1 MVLKYPVADKS
12 MENIDYAY
20 IFEEIANLLEI
31 EKANPFR
38 IRAYRNAAKTLET
51 LTQSVEPLLLRGEM
65 SLTEIPGI
73 GKDLAAK
80 IVEIHRTGELQFL
93 KDLRAQVPPSLLE
106 ILRIPGLGAKR
117 VNQLWQSL
125 GITTMDQLSEAVGSG
140 KLDGL
145 RGFGEALKTSI
156 LKGIEE
162 VKSRIGRFRIV
173 DADHYVKLL
182 LDFLRNAQGIV
193 ALEPAGSYRRRCET
207 VGDLDI
213 LATTSG
219 NSDMMSH
226 FIRFSEIKEVLAQG
240 STKSSVRLHSGL
252 QVDLRLLSQES
263 YGAAMHY
270 FTGSKAHNIAIRGI
284 GHNQGLKI
292 NEYGVFRGDDQVG
305 GKTEEEVF
313 HSIGLSWIPPELRE
327 NRGEV
332 EAAASG
338 RLPKLVELKDIKGD
352 LQMHS
357 KYSDGKNTLSEMIE
371 ACGRCGY
378 QYMALT
384 DHSQAVRVAGGLKP
398 EEFKKQFKEIDRLQ
412 KRFPEIRILKSAE
425 IDILA
430 DGSLDLEDTILEQ
443 MDVVLVSVH
452 SKFNLTK
459 AEMTRRI
466 IRAMRHPK
474 VNILGHPTGR
484 LINQREPYL
493 LDIEEVVRIAK
504 EEGVLLEAN
513 AHPERLDLQDYHLQ
527 LAKQAGVKIVIN
539 TDSHRSSDLQYMRYG
554 VDQARRGWLEKSDV
568 ANTLPLNQFLKLIQ
582 K

>member
-1 MVLKYPVADKS
+1 
-12 MENIDYAY
+12 MENTDYAR
-20 IFEEIANLLEI
+20 IFEEIADLLAI
-31 EKANPFR
+31 EGANPFR
-38 IRAYRNAAKTLET
+38 IRAYRNAARTLES
-51 LTQSVEPLLLRGEM
+51 LTQSVEALLRRGEI

-93 KDLRAQVPPSLLE
+93 KDLRAQVPPPLLE

-117 VNQLWQSL
+117 VHQLWQSL
-125 GITTMDQLSEAVGSG
+125 GIISMDELKVAIGSG

-145 RGFGEALKTSI
+145 HGFGEALKTSI

-162 VKSRIGRFRIV
+162 VESRIGRFRIV
-173 DADHYVKLL
+173 DADYHVHSI
-182 LDFLRNAQGIV
+182 LDFLRDADGIV

-213 LATTSG
+213 LATISG
-219 NSDMMSH
+219 KSNMMSH
-226 FIRFSEIKEVLAQG
+226 FVGFPEVKEVLAQG

-252 QVDLRLLSQES
+252 QVDLRLLDQKS

-284 GHNQGLKI
+284 GHHRGLKI
-292 NEYGVFRGDDQVG
+292 NEYGVFRGGNRVG

-313 HSIGLSWIPPELRE
+313 HSVGLLWIPPELRE

-332 EAAASG
+332 EAAASR
-338 RLPKLVELKDIKGD
+338 RLPKLVELQDIKGD

-357 KYSDGKNTLSEMIE
+357 KYSDGQNTLSEMIE
-371 ACGRCGY
+371 ACIRCGY

-398 EEFKKQFKEIDRLQ
+398 DEFKKQFKEIDRLQ
-412 KRFPEIRILKSAE
+412 KRFPEIRVLKSAE
-425 IDILA
+425 VDILA

-443 MDVVLVSVH
+443 MDMVLVSVH
-452 SKFNLTK
+452 SKFNLSK

-466 IRAMRHPK
+466 VRAMRHPR

-493 LDIEEVVRIAK
+493 LDIEKVVRIAK

-527 LAKQAGVKIVIN
+527 LAKQSGAKIVIN
-539 TDSHRSSDLQYMRYG
+539 TDSHRSSDLNYMRYG

-568 ANTLPLNQFLKLIQ
+568 ANTLPLNQFLKLI
-582 K
+582 KK

>member
-1 MVLKYPVADKS
+1 
-12 MENIDYAY
+12 MENIDYAH

-31 EKANPFR
+31 EGANPFR
-38 IRAYRNAAKTLET
+38 IRAYQNAARTLET
-51 LTQSVEPLLLRGEM
+51 MTQSVESLLQSGDK

-80 IVEIHRTGELQFL
+80 IVEIHQMGELQFL
-93 KDLRAQVPPSLLE
+93 KDLRTRVPPTLLE

-117 VNQLWQSL
+117 IHQLWQTL
-125 GITTMDQLSEAVGSG
+125 GITSADQLKKSIESG

-145 RGFGEALKTSI
+145 RGFGEAMKTSI

-162 VKSRIGRFRIV
+162 VQSRIGRFRIV
-173 DADHYVKLL
+173 DADHYVQALL
-182 LDFLRNAQGIV
+182 TFLKSAKGVV
-193 ALEPAGSYRRRCET
+193 ALEAAGSYRRRCET

-213 LATTSG
+213 LATISG
-219 NSDMMSH
+219 KSNMMSH
-226 FIRFSEIKEVLAQG
+226 FVDFPEVKEVLAQG
-240 STKSSVRLHSGL
+240 STKSSVRLYSGL
-252 QVDLRLLSQES
+252 QVDLRLLDQES

-292 NEYGVFRGDDQVG
+292 NEYGVFRGDDRVG

-313 HSIGLSWIPPELRE
+313 HSVGLSWIPPELRE

-332 EAAASG
+332 EAGASG
-338 RLPKLVELKDIKGD
+338 SLPKLVELKDIKGD
-352 LQMHS
+352 LQMHT
-357 KYSDGKNTLSEMIE
+357 KYSDGQNTLSEMIE
-371 ACGRCGY
+371 GCARYGY

-398 EEFKKQFKEIDRLQ
+398 DEFKKQFKEIDRLQ
-412 KRFPEIRILKSAE
+412 KRFPEIRVLKSAE
-425 IDILA
+425 VDILA
-430 DGSLDLEDTILEQ
+430 DGSLDLEDKILEQ

-466 IRAMRHPK
+466 IRAMCHPR

-493 LDIEEVVRIAK
+493 LDIEEVVKTAK

-539 TDSHRSSDLQYMRYG
+539 TDSHRTADLEYMRYG

-568 ANTLPLNQFLKLIQ
+568 ANALPLKAFLKLL
-582 K
+582 KK

>member
-1 MVLKYPVADKS
+1 
-12 MENIDYAY
+12 MENINYAH

-31 EKANPFR
+31 EGANPFR
-38 IRAYRNAAKTLET
+38 IRAYQNAARTLET
-51 LTQSVEPLLLRGEM
+51 LTQSVESLLRSGDK

-80 IVEIHRTGELQFL
+80 IVEIHQTGELQFL
-93 KDLRAQVPPSLLE
+93 KDLRTQVPPSLLE

-117 VNQLWQSL
+117 VHQLWQTL
-125 GITTMDQLSEAVGSG
+125 GITTVDQLRVAIRSG

-173 DADHYVKLL
+173 DADHYVQALL
-182 LDFLRNAQGIV
+182 TFLKNAKGIV
-193 ALEPAGSYRRRCET
+193 ALEAAGSYRRRCET
-207 VGDLDI
+207 VRDLDI

-219 NSDMMSH
+219 NSNMMSH
-226 FIRFSEIKEVLAQG
+226 FVSFPEVKEILAQG
-240 STKSSVRLHSGL
+240 PTKSSVRLHSGL
-252 QVDLRLLSQES
+252 QVDLRVLDRQS
-263 YGAAMHY
+263 YGAALHY

-284 GHNQGLKI
+284 GHSQGLKI
-292 NEYGVFRGDDQVG
+292 NEYGVFRGDDPVG
-305 GKTEEEVF
+305 GETEEQVF
-313 HSIGLSWIPPELRE
+313 HSVGLLWIPPELRE

-357 KYSDGKNTLSEMIE
+357 KYSDGQNTLSEMIE
-371 ACGRCGY
+371 ACRSRGY

-398 EEFKKQFKEIDRLQ
+398 DEFKKQFKEIDRMQ
-412 KRFPEIRILKSAE
+412 KRFSEIRVLKSAE
-425 IDILA
+425 VDILG
-430 DGSLDLEDTILEQ
+430 DGSLDLEDAILEQ
-443 MDVVLVSVH
+443 MDVVLVSIH
-452 SKFNLTK
+452 SKFNMTK

-466 IRAMRHPK
+466 IRAMRHPR

-493 LDIEEVVRIAK
+493 LEIEEVVKVAK

-527 LAKQAGVKIVIN
+527 LAKQSGVKVVIN
-539 TDSHRSSDLQYMRYG
+539 TDSHRTSDLDYMRYG

-568 ANTLPLNQFLKLIQ
+568 ANTLPLNAFLKLL
-582 K
+582 KK

>member
-1 MVLKYPVADKS
+1 
-12 MENIDYAY
+12 MENIDYAN

-31 EKANPFR
+31 EGANPFR
-38 IRAYRNAAKTLET
+38 IRAYQNAARTLET
-51 LTQSVEPLLLRGEM
+51 MTQSVESLLQSGDK

-80 IVEIHRTGELQFL
+80 IVEIHQTGELQFL
-93 KDLRAQVPPSLLE
+93 KDLRARVPPTLLE

-117 VNQLWQSL
+117 IHQLWQTL
-125 GITTMDQLSEAVGSG
+125 GITSADQLKKSIKSG

-145 RGFGEALKTSI
+145 RGFGEAMKTSI

-162 VKSRIGRFRIV
+162 VQSRVGRFRIV
-173 DADHYVKLL
+173 DADHYVQALL
-182 LDFLRNAQGIV
+182 TFLKSAKGVV
-193 ALEPAGSYRRRCET
+193 ALEAAGSYRRRCET

-213 LATTSG
+213 LATISG
-219 NSDMMSH
+219 HSNMMTH
-226 FIRFSEIKEVLAQG
+226 FVDFPEVKEVLAQG
-240 STKSSVRLHSGL
+240 STKSSVRLYSGL
-252 QVDLRLLSQES
+252 QVDLRLLDQES

-292 NEYGVFRGDDQVG
+292 NEYGVFRGDDRVG

-313 HSIGLSWIPPELRE
+313 HSVRLSWIPPELRE

-332 EAAASG
+332 EAATSG

-352 LQMHS
+352 LQMHT
-357 KYSDGKNTLSEMIE
+357 KYSDGQNTLSEMIE
-371 ACGRCGY
+371 ACARYGY

-384 DHSQAVRVAGGLKP
+384 DHSQAVRIAGGLKP
-398 EEFKKQFKEIDRLQ
+398 DEFKKQFKEIDRLQ
-412 KRFPEIRILKSAE
+412 KRFPEIRVLKSAE
-425 IDILA
+425 VDILA
-430 DGSLDLEDTILEQ
+430 DGSLDLEDKILEQ

-466 IRAMRHPK
+466 IRAMRHPR

-493 LDIEEVVRIAK
+493 LDIEEVVRTAK
-504 EEGVLLEAN
+504 GEGVLLEAN

-527 LAKQAGVKIVIN
+527 LAKQAGVKIVIS
-539 TDSHRSSDLQYMRYG
+539 TDSHRSSDLNYMRYG

-582 K
+582 R